1 MLKGH
6 NYNSLF
12 NNLGNQKF
20 KNISFDNEKTITMKK
35 SSDGNYQALI
45 RDFDETDDKEE
56 IEVVQL
62 ENINAD
68 SHNLNDILKESKIN
82 QLFFGGLTVI
92 GLYVVFQ
99 IIRKTR

>member
-35 SSDGNYQALI
+35 CDDGNYQALVKMNNFLLLTYRVGSKKCLI
-45 RDFDETDDKEE
+45 LLKNA
-56 IEVVQL
+56 L
-62 ENINAD
+62 IN
-68 SHNLNDILKESKIN
+68 
-82 QLFFGGLTVI
+82 
-92 GLYVVFQ
+92 
-99 IIRKTR
+99 